1 MSQTLTY
8 FKYSEE
14 KEKVSRKK
22 IALIRHLFPYLK
34 ENIKE
39 GIIASISILLLS
51 LLALP
56 TPYLMKYMV
65 DDVISK
71 KNLEL
76 LNLIILAIVG
86 IQILRGIFAFLT
98 NYLFSV
104 LNQEILA
111 RIKKDLFSKLLRLPL
126 SFFDSQQSSYLL
138 SRISEVE
145 GLGFFFSHSVV
156 RILMGI
162 FEFLFCLGILFHLNW
177 KLTLISLSIL
187 PFLFLATRFYSKTI
201 RRTSREV
208 MEKGANLSKRIQESL
223 SGVEVIKSFTAEE
236 RETSKINASLDDF
249 KLTNIRR
256 NIQFTVSGEILSLI
270 GALGGFIVLWY
281 SGWKIIEG
289 TFTIGTYIAFSAYL
303 AKLYGPTQILATMGL
318 TLQPAITALQRVSE
332 LFDIAGERDGG
343 ERFSKVRGEIEFRD
357 VHFSYNSSK
366 EDVLKGIS
374 FKINAEER
382 RF

>member
-1 MSQTLTY
+1 
-8 FKYSEE
+8 
-14 KEKVSRKK
+14 
-22 IALIRHLFPYLK
+22 
-34 ENIKE
+34 
-39 GIIASISILLLS
+39 
-51 LLALP
+51 
-56 TPYLMKYMV
+56 
-65 DDVISK
+65 
-71 KNLEL
+71 
-76 LNLIILAIVG
+76 
-86 IQILRGIFAFLT
+86 
-98 NYLFSV
+98 
-104 LNQEILA
+104 
-111 RIKKDLFSKLLRLPL
+111 
-126 SFFDSQQSSYLL
+126 
-138 SRISEVE
+138 
-145 GLGFFFSHSVV
+145 
-156 RILMGI
+156 
-162 FEFLFCLGILFHLNW
+162 
-177 KLTLISLSIL
+177 
-187 PFLFLATRFYSKTI
+187 
-201 RRTSREV
+201 